1 MSALESG
8 FVVDPG
14 VHVILPG
21 APRPD
26 QREELKAAAFREV
39 LLQAVHT
46 LVSQGAL
53 LESQSGY
60 SAIVRKKRWFGGYK
74 RLLVSLDSWGYAHVH
89 KI

>member
-1 MSALESG
+1 MSAPESG

-14 VHVILPG
+14 VHFVLTG

-26 QREELKAAAFREV
+26 QREQLKAAASREA

-46 LVSQGAL
+46 LVSHGAR
-53 LESQSGY
+53 LESQSAY

-74 RLLVSLDSWGYAHVH
+74 RLLVSLDAWGYAHVH